1 MKIGVNLSFIIDQ
14 VDFGIGSYIA
24 NILRGFQELNCLD
37 SYYLIVRKS
46 FYPRAKTL
54 YPEANFIILKENKW
68 MYRCGRFQN
77 FLISHDCDMLQ
88 IPKITQQENLDLMF
102 YPFHAISNN
111 MNLKIPIVMTVHDLF
126 HCNYPKNLSRKYLA
140 YVKLRYRSLMHH
152 SDRMITISDFVKSD
166 VLNFFPKVNPEH
178 VHRIHNSIVFDTNKI
193 TPMAIEKPFILC
205 VNSMRIHKN
214 NITLIKAFH
223 RIKAQIPHKLILVG
237 GWGEAS
243 QEIQDFIRANQL
255 ESRVKITSSLSEGER
270 NFLYRDAD
278 LFVSPSLHEGFG
290 MTPIEAML
298 AKTSV
303 ITTKETSLYEV
314 TQGLAHYY
322 ESAQDDRQLAKKIL
336 QVLERKESK
345 DLLSQKAEQV
355 AESYHYLTIAKEYD
369 RFLKGVLNE
378 NRH

>member
-1 MKIGVNLSFIIDQ
+1 MKIGVNLSFIIDH

-24 NILRGFQELNCLD
+24 NILRGLQELDCLD

-54 YPEANFIILKENKW
+54 YPQANFIVLKENKW

-77 FLISHDCDMLQ
+77 FLISHDCNMIQ
-88 IPKITQQENLDLMF
+88 IPKITRQENLDLMF

-126 HCNYPKNLSRKYLA
+126 HCNYPENLSRKYLA
-140 YVKLRYRSLMHH
+140 YVKFRHQILIHH
-152 SDRMITISDFVKSD
+152 SDHIITISDFVKSD
-166 VLNFFPKVNPEH
+166 VLHFFPKVDPEH
-178 VHRIHNSIVFDTNKI
+178 VHRIYNSIIFNTNKI
-193 TPMAIEKPFILC
+193 TPMVIEEPFILC
-205 VNSMRIHKN
+205 VNSMRTHKN
-214 NITLIKAFH
+214 YITLIKAFH
-223 RIKAQIPHKLILVG
+223 RIKDRIPHKLILVG
-237 GWGEAS
+237 RWGEAS
-243 QEIQDFIRANQL
+243 QKIKDFIETNRL
-255 ESRVKITSSLSEGER
+255 EDRVIIKSSLSEGER
-270 NFLYRDAD
+270 NFLYRNAD

-290 MTPIEAML
+290 MTPVEAML

-303 ITTKETSLYEV
+303 ITTKETSLYEA

-322 ESAQDDRQLAKKIL
+322 EPAQDDRQLAKEIL
-336 QVLERKESK
+336 QVLELKESK

-369 RFLKGVLNE
+369 QFLKGVLDE